1 MTYGGPVLLDMSAW
15 ARVLLDRLAAGDRD
29 RFEEAVRL
37 DEVLTSEPFL
47 LEALYSARDGED
59 YLWLSAR
66 LAALPHAAG
75 SPTTLG
81 LALDCQ
87 AQLAAA
93 PSVSHRVKPVDLLVA
108 AVAHEQAIGVLHY
121 DGDYD
126 TIARHSAL
134 RVRSVWIAP
143 RGSIA

>member
-59 YLWLSAR
+59 YLR
-66 LAALPHAAG
+66 LKPG
-75 SPTTLG
+75 SGTF
-81 LALDCQ
+81 
-87 AQLAAA
+87 
-93 PSVSHRVKPVDLLVA
+93 
-108 AVAHEQAIGVLHY
+108 
-121 DGDYD
+121 
-126 TIARHSAL
+126 
-134 RVRSVWIAP
+134 
-143 RGSIA
+143 